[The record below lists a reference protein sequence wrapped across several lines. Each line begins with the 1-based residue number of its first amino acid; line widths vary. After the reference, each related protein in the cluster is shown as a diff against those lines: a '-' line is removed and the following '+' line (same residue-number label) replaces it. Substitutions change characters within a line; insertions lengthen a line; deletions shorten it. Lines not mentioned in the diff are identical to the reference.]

1 MNKMVL
7 PKYYKDKKGQ
17 VMIMTTLAI
26 GGTILGA
33 ATIAGLLIV
42 YQIRQTTDL
51 ADSAKA
57 IFAADAGIEWGL
69 YNFFHATTPIGDPNP
84 LSSGAEF
91 VIKCYD
97 GEIPPNLI
105 NCSAL
110 STTSSIRSIGTARG
124 VSRAFL
130 IYLQTATS
138 TSP

>member
-1 MNKMVL
+1 
-7 PKYYKDKKGQ
+7 
-17 VMIMTTLAI
+17 MIMTTLAI

-33 ATIAGLLIV
+33 ATIAGLLVV
-42 YQIRQTTDL
+42 YQIRQSTDL
-51 ADSAKA
+51 ASSAQA

-69 YNFFHATTPIGDPNP
+69 YNFFHAATPIGDPNP
-84 LSSGAEF
+84 LSSGARF
-91 VIKCYD
+91 VIECYD

-105 NCSAL
+105 DCSAL
-110 STTSSIRSIGTARG
+110 STTSSIRSFGTARG